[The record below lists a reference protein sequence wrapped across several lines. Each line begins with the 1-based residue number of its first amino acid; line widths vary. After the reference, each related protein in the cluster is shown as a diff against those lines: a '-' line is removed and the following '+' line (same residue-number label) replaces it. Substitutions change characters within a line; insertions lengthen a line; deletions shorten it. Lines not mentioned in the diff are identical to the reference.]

1 MIRESQ
7 SAFRSG
13 GKDIA
18 LDCFLPASTEQSFP
32 AVVALHGSGGNY
44 SGMAE
49 PARLLAEE
57 GIAVY
62 VLHYFDRTSTIYAES
77 RSTILRNSPF
87 WLKTLWDCVTFVA
100 HQPNVNPEKIGLIGF
115 SLGAYLS
122 LSIAAF
128 DPRIKAVVEFFGGLP
143 KEVKPFARRYC
154 PVLILHG
161 EADKTVP
168 VREAY
173 DLQQIFERNH
183 VPYEMKIY
191 PNIGH
196 GFSGPI
202 WQDAGNRTVQFL
214 KKHLRSE

>member
-1 MIRESQ
+1 M
-7 SAFRSG
+7 FRSG
-13 GKDIA
+13 GKDIR
-18 LDCFLPASTEQSFP
+18 LDCFLPSSAEQSFP
-32 AVVALHGSGGNY
+32 AVISLHGSGGNY

-49 PARLLAEE
+49 PARLLAAE

-62 VLHYFDRTSTIYAES
+62 VLHYFDRTNTGYADS

-100 HQPNVNPEKIGLIGF
+100 QEPNVNREKIGLIGF
-115 SLGAYLS
+115 SLGAYLA

-168 VREAY
+168 VQEAY
-173 DLQQIFERNH
+173 DLQQILERNH
-183 VPYEMKIY
+183 VPYEVKIY
-191 PNIGH
+191 ADTGH
-196 GFSGPI
+196 GFNGPI
-202 WQDAGNRTVQFL
+202 WRDANDRTISFL
-214 KKHLRSE
+214 TKYLAM